1 MGLMSHEGI
10 YFFGGRDQNGKA
22 INQLWLL
29 KIFQSPFEF
38 VPVESNTPL
47 PKARYGHCLE
57 RIEGSPYLATFG
69 GRNDHFFKIFS
80 YKSCF
85 FEVDIFDVE
94 NKSWYKVKT
103 GSYRPESRFSFCSG
117 VQGSRLYIFGGLGD
131 NNYIS
136 PTMEK
141 LELDQQKVEE
151 LINLEDRKKRA
162 KKGPETQ
169 EPAPP
174 PPATNLKIGLK
185 LSTNRQDNTQVSSP
199 QKTGS
204 VQGAPTDL
212 AKGKH
217 FDFGFNR
224 ISSPMKTAKAP
235 DFMADA
241 GGPKGVIKVGRQNS
255 LVEIEPKSENTHKV
269 SRSYQPIPL
278 TREGLRRYVRGVD
291 HLPLK

>member
-1 MGLMSHEGI
+1 MGLMPHEGI
-10 YFFGGRDQNGKA
+10 YFFGGRDQNGRA
-22 INQLWLL
+22 TNQLWLL

-38 VPVESNTPL
+38 VPVESSTPL
-47 PKARYGHCLE
+47 PKAKYGHCLE

-80 YKSCF
+80 HKSCF

-151 LINLEDRKKRA
+151 LINLEERKKRA
-162 KKGPETQ
+162 KRGPETE
-169 EPAPP
+169 EPAP
-174 PPATNLKIGLK
+174 AASTNNLKIGLK

-204 VQGAPTDL
+204 VLGGATDL
-212 AKGKH
+212 GKGKH

-224 ISSPMKTAKAP
+224 VASPNKTVKAP
-235 DFMADA
+235 EIVPDA
-241 GGPKGVIKVGRQNS
+241 FGQKGIIKVGRQDS
-255 LVEIEPKSENTHKV
+255 LIEIEPKPENPHKG